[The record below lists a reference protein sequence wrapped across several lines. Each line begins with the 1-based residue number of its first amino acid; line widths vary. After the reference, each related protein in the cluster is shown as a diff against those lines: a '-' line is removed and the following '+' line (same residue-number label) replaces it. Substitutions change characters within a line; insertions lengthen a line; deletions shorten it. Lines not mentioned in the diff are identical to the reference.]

1 MQANNLRFR
10 RSVDKTVKM
19 DVLSPS
25 TFDIDDDAIE
35 VFKEA
40 YMYDDWSERTLEFH
54 LENLSVFRNYL
65 SKKGINS
72 ITPTPKILEDYIG
85 ELRKTGKMLNTI
97 NGRIK
102 TLRVFF
108 RVLHEKGYITN
119 NPADSIRTIKG
130 PKPEILPF
138 TPEQVKALLAV
149 PDKNTFTG
157 LRDSMIMLILLDTGI
172 RLEEL
177 VNVKLSDLNLKKRNI
192 FIIGKGRK
200 RRTVYFGGETRKM
213 ISKYLA
219 FTGIEDDEY
228 NLILNQDG
236 QPLRPRTIQERISD
250 YAKTANITGVRC
262 SPHTFR
268 HTFAKM
274 FLMSDGDPYVLR
286 DLLGHSC
293 MSTVIIYLK
302 LFREDLQKK
311 YRGKSPVD
319 KLTRFRR
326 NQI

>member
-1 MQANNLRFR
+1 MQAKNLRFR
-10 RSVDKTVKM
+10 RSADRNVKT
-19 DVLSPS
+19 DVQSYD
-25 TFDIDDDAIE
+25 TFDVDEAIQ

-40 YMYDDWSERTLEFH
+40 YMYDDWSQRTLDFH
-54 LENLSVFRNYL
+54 LENLSVFKSYL
-65 SKKGINS
+65 SKQEVTS
-72 ITPTPKILEDYIG
+72 VTPKILEDYIG
-85 ELRKTGKMLNTI
+85 ELRKTGKKINTI

-102 TLRVFF
+102 TFRVFF
-108 RVLHEKGYITN
+108 RVLHEKRYIPN
-119 NPADSIRTIKG
+119 NPAENIRTIKG
-130 PKPEILPF
+130 AKPEIMPF
-138 TPEQVKALLAV
+138 TQEQVKVLLAA

-157 LRDSMIMLILLDTGI
+157 LRDTMIMLILLDTGI

-177 VNVKLSDLNLKKRNI
+177 VNVKLGDLDLKKSSI
-192 FIIGKGRK
+192 FIRKGKGQK
-200 RRTVYFGGETRKM
+200 SRTVYFGAETRKLV
-213 ISKYLA
+213 SKYLS
-219 FTGIEDDEY
+219 FTGIEDEES

-236 QPLRPRTIQERISD
+236 QSLRPRTIQERISD
-250 YAKTANITGVRC
+250 YAKAANITGVRC

-319 KLTRFRR
+319 KLWTNFRR
-326 NQI
+326 SVE